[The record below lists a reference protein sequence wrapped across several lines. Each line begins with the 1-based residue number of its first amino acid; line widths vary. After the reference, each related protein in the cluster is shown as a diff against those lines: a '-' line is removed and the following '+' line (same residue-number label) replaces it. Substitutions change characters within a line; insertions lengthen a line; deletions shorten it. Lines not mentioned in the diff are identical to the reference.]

1 MSITIGFFLL
11 VAALP
16 FAIIQQIMV
25 GESIRDPRPNMTK
38 TVWFAIATAIAL
50 MLAYA
55 GMWIILFR
63 SFG

>member
-1 MSITIGFFLL
+1 MSVAIGFALL

-16 FAIIQQIMV
+16 FAIIQQVMV
-25 GESIRDPRPNMTK
+25 GESIRDPRPNKTK
-38 TVWFAIATAIAL
+38 AVWFFIATTITL
-50 MLAYA
+50 VLAYA